1 MSGTKRWPAERGYQK
16 CAFEIYCAMGD
27 ERSHAAVAEK
37 SGMSISTIKRWAQKF
52 DWRERLNHR
61 IAWQAEDKPEQ
72 TADAQSEEV
81 ERGIR
86 FLDAALARM
95 ITHLAKGNLRA
106 SPQDLMT
113 LHRLEQ
119 QISERTDKREE
130 TEPLFAYMPHNNRG
144 VPPGRRVIP
153 ESQLNEYM
161 DYLKYRI

>member
-1 MSGTKRWPAERGYQK
+1 MIRKKRWPTERGSQK
-16 CAFEIYCAMGD
+16 CAVEIYYAVGD

-37 SGMSISTIKRWAQKF
+37 SGMSTSTIKRWARKF

-61 IAWQAEDKPEQ
+61 IAWQAEDEPKRTDDARLEQ
-72 TADAQSEEV
+72 VKRAV
-81 ERGIR
+81 R

-95 ITHLAKGNLRA
+95 ITHLAQGNLRA
-106 SPQDLMT
+106 SPQDLMA
-113 LHRLEQ
+113 LHHLEQ